1 MHNKQ
6 VSAVD
11 NLKKEMMDNGQ
22 GTQVV
27 VNIKTMIVHM
37 VRS

>member
-6 VSAVD
+6 VLAVD

-27 VNIKTMIVHM
+27 VKIKTVIVLM